1 MTGKAATKRA
11 GGICVLLLALVVLIV
26 GNDVVSANLLAGVV
40 DTEVMTTATT
50 PTSAGTVSSRTGSPW
65 SGLPRYSEPQFILR
79 VSDADSYEPALTS
92 GDFNDDGLDDVVITR
107 TDSETTQTFELDILL
122 NDGNGSLILST
133 SSVFSG
139 TVPQVRQ
146 PAAMR
151 LVVDLNGDESPDFFV
166 PDQGLDVPP
175 HPGHQNTLVLSAP
188 GGKLVDA
195 TANLPQLSD
204 VTFSAA
210 AGDIDGDGDNDLYLG
225 NIWGRSMIDPQILL
239 NDGSGRFTVAENRL
253 PASLNL
259 TQNGYTA
266 SEFVDVNN
274 DGFPELVLGD
284 AGDNTPNVLSTDD
297 SVVLLNDGLGSFS
310 LLPEPLPPMPFGDL
324 ALATDILPVDL
335 NHDGY
340 QDLCIAYRRASVE
353 NGRYIQ
359 VLINNQDSTFRDETG
374 TRLPQSEGMIYG
386 GGGFYQLELRDIDH
400 DEDQDLIARPQDDQD
415 PNPLLFLND
424 GNGYFS
430 WQSLDF
436 GLGSL
441 YYTFLDLDG
450 DGGHDIVFSTY
461 APPEDI
467 YAIRHLGWPVF
478 LPLVCRSCS
487 AGN

>member
-1 MTGKAATKRA
+1 MNSEGRSGL
-11 GGICVLLLALVVLIV
+11 GGRMCLLPLALV
-26 GNDVVSANLLAGVV
+26 GLLAGNGVAAAYPDV
-40 DTEVMTTATT
+40 GGIDTEVAAAVAAS
-50 PTSAGTVSSRTGSPW
+50 TSTGIASFQAGPSL

-284 AGDNTPNVLSTDD
+284 AGDTIDNTLST
-297 SVVLLNDGLGSFS
+297 
-310 LLPEPLPPMPFGDL
+310 
-324 ALATDILPVDL
+324 
-335 NHDGY
+335 
-340 QDLCIAYRRASVE
+340 
-353 NGRYIQ
+353 
-359 VLINNQDSTFRDETG
+359 TG
-374 TRLPQSEGMIYG
+374 
-386 GGGFYQLELRDIDH
+386 
-400 DEDQDLIARPQDDQD
+400 RPQ
-415 PNPLLFLND
+415 P
-424 GNGYFS
+424 
-430 WQSLDF
+430 
-436 GLGSL
+436 
-441 YYTFLDLDG
+441 
-450 DGGHDIVFSTY
+450 
-461 APPEDI
+461 
-467 YAIRHLGWPVF
+467 
-478 LPLVCRSCS
+478 
-487 AGN
+487 